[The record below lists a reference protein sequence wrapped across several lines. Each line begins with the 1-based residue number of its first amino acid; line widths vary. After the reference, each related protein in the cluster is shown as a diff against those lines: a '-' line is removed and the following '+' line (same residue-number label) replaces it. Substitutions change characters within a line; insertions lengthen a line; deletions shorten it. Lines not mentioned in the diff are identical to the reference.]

1 MSAVFTSHN
10 TPHESHSGERRLR
23 KLTLC
28 AGIFFAVIANAA
40 LTSRAT
46 LVGQHV
52 HVSPGGSS
60 ALICEYSG
68 IHAKFEIV
76 SQHGTCAPYIDVQ

>member
-1 MSAVFTSHN
+1 MKSI
-10 TPHESHSGERRLR
+10 SGERRLR

-28 AGIFFAVIANAA
+28 AGVFFAVVANAA

-52 HVSPGGSS
+52 HVSTGGSS

-68 IHAKFEIV
+68 MHAKFEIV